1 MVQDEAAPAESA
13 IPPVMVEETPTATDV
28 FAPVQEVA
36 ASTEAGDTPQEAAAL
51 TEAQP
56 VAMEVDGAV

>member
-1 MVQDEAAPAESA
+1 MQQEAAPAESA
-13 IPPVMVEETPTATDV
+13 IPPVVAEEAPTAMDV
-28 FAPVQEVA
+28 VAPAEEVA
-36 ASTEAGDTPQEAAAL
+36 EAGGTPQEAAAL

>member
-1 MVQDEAAPAESA
+1 MQEEAAPAESA
-13 IPPVMVEETPTATDV
+13 IPPVVAEETPTAMDV
-28 FAPVQEVA
+28 VAPVEEVA